1 MTDPHG
7 SRGWR
12 LYGLDLGAQNG
23 GEQEQRS
30 AEEEGDKSKLETR
43 NSKFETRNSKLETRG
58 IAGEFRISNFGFRLP
73 GEPRNAERKICGIPC
88 DFRFSSFDFRVSIS
102 EFRFSS
108 FDFRVSIFEF
118 RLLLEVRQ
126 APPWKCDLPARG
138 PLPESYTP
146 EAWRAAPTRWLQTP
160 DCEPRRGS
168 PPS

>member
-58 IAGEFRISNFGFRLP
+58 IAG
-73 GEPRNAERKICGIPC
+73 
-88 DFRFSSFDFRVSIS
+88 